1 MTSKKPRHT
10 RPPGLRTGRPVRL
23 LAVGLLIALL
33 LLCAGAIGAAAGTDT
48 AAGADPSLNAVGSKQ
63 LPAAAPAVV
72 APKATS
78 PGKSPGKSDSSTV
91 SSDAK
96 TGLKYKG
103 KVTPDERKAAG
114 DRYKE
119 TVQASRAAGSA
130 IVVPTPAPGE
140 APHYFG
146 PYPNYANS
154 PMPKGTV
161 TNVTIVDG
169 GTGYFVPVVEIVD
182 LYNTGSGATAT
193 ATADPVTGAITG
205 VTITSG
211 GTGYTAPVVYV
222 SNATAPQGANADVR
236 ATVGGAL
243 TGGLRKFMSALPSLT
258 VAVPDTTTYPG
269 SDYYEIELRQYTE
282 QMHPDLPA
290 TILRGY
296 VQVKNGVDVAPISY
310 LGPAIVATKDRAV
323 RVKFTN
329 KLPIGAGGDLFLP
342 VDTTVMGAGMGPLGM
357 NANPMD
363 YTQNRATLHLHGGRT
378 AWISDGTPQQ
388 WITPAGENTP
398 YPKGVSVYNVPD
410 MPDPGP
416 GSETFYYTNEQSA
429 RLMFYHDHSFGITR
443 LNVYAGEAA
452 PYLVQDKVEQ
462 DLMAGTNVSGVNP
475 TSAKILPGVG
485 IPLVIQDKTFVD
497 ATTIGYQ
504 DPTWKWGATPGTA
517 HTGDLWLPHVYMTN
531 QNPYDISGM
540 NAFGRWHYG
549 PWFYP
554 PTTNIVHGPV
564 ANPRYNA
571 SNPSPSEPPMIPGV
585 PANSMGME
593 AFMDTPLVNGEAYPY
608 LDVQPTTVR
617 FRVLNAADDRF
628 VNLQLYVA
636 DPNVTT
642 SDGRTNTEVRMVV
655 APDGR
660 DGGVPDPAMAGPSMI
675 QIANDG
681 GFLPAPAVLKN
692 TPVAWNFDQTT
703 FDFGNVNKGT
713 LIMGPAERADVLIDF
728 SQYAGKTII
737 LYNDAPAPFPA
748 IDPRYDYYT
757 GKPDLTSTGGTPTT
771 QAGFGPNTRTIMQIR
786 VAAAAPA
793 PAFNLAALQAI
804 FAKTAGKRGV
814 FETSQDPIIVPDAR
828 YNSAYNA
835 SFPVD
840 QYARIQQYSLTY
852 KNVSGATVT
861 NSFEPKALHDEMGAA
876 FENEYGR
883 QSSMLGLEL
892 PNATATTQNFVIFPY
907 LSPPTELITS
917 TGIYGTYL
925 GNTTEGVQF
934 WRITHNGVDTHTIH
948 THLFDAQLINHVA
961 WDNNMRLPDANEL
974 GWKDTIRVNPLSDTI
989 IAFRPVQPSV
999 PFEVPN
1005 SVRLIDPTMPE
1016 GATLAGG
1023 PFGSLDP
1030 AGNAVTVTNHYVNYG
1045 WEYVYHCHL
1054 LSHEEMDMM
1063 RAVILAVAPRPPTT
1077 LKATRLAGSQGIA
1090 LGWVDAS
1097 KTETAF
1103 VIQRALDANF
1113 TTGLTTFTVGANVT
1127 AYTDGS
1133 AAQNT
1138 QYFYHVAARNVVG
1151 DTATP
1156 GFPTK
1161 TADSAWS
1168 NTASPSAPPAIPSAP
1183 TGVTATSAV
1192 VNNNNARVTL
1202 AWTDTSTTETGFR
1215 IQQSPNA
1222 GFTGPNVVTTTV
1234 NANTVLFR
1242 TANLPR
1248 RTNYYFR
1255 VQSFNAA
1262 GASAYVNA
1270 VPFPV
1275 NTG

>member
-1 MTSKKPRHT
+1 MKRPSHT
-10 RPPGLRTGRPVRL
+10 RPPGPHTGLPVRL
-23 LAVGLLIALL
+23 LAVGLLIVLL

-48 AAGADPSLNAVGSKQ
+48 ATGADPSVNALGAKQ
-63 LPAAAPAVV
+63 VPAGAPTVV
-72 APKATS
+72 APKATVTTK
-78 PGKSPGKSDSSTV
+78 GTGKSDSSTV
-91 SSDAK
+91 GSDAK

-103 KVTPDERKAAG
+103 KVKPEERQAAG
-114 DRYKE
+114 ERYKQAA
-119 TVQASRAAGSA
+119 QASRAAGSA
-130 IVVPTPAPGE
+130 MVMPTPAPGDP
-140 APHYFG
+140 PHYFG

-154 PMPKGTV
+154 PMPKGAV

-169 GTGYFVPVVEIVD
+169 GTGYFAPVVEIVD

-193 ATADPVTGAITG
+193 ATADPATGTITG

-222 SNATAPQGANADVR
+222 SNATAPQGANAQIE
-236 ATVGGAL
+236 ATIGGTL
-243 TGGLRKFMSALPSLT
+243 TGGIRKFMSALPSIS
-258 VAVPDTTTYPG
+258 VAVPDKTTYPG

-282 QMHPDLPA
+282 QMNPDLPP
-290 TILRGY
+290 TTLRGY
-296 VQVKNGVDVAPISY
+296 VQVRNGVAVSPISY
-310 LGPAIVATKDRAV
+310 LGPTIVATKDRPV

-329 KLPIGAGGDLFLP
+329 KLPTGAGGNLFIP

-357 NANPMD
+357 NANPME

-378 AWISDGTPQQ
+378 PWISDGTPHQ

-398 YPKGVSVYNVPD
+398 YPKGVSVVNVPD
-410 MPDPGP
+410 MPDPGA

-452 PYLVQDKVEQ
+452 PYLVTDKVEQ
-462 DLMAGTNVSGVNP
+462 DLIAGTNVSGVNP
-475 TSAKILPGVG
+475 TSAKILPGAG

-497 ATTIGYQ
+497 ASTIGYQ

-517 HTGDLWLPHVYMTN
+517 HTGDIWLPHVYMTN

-554 PTTNIVHGPV
+554 PTTNILHGPT
-564 ANPRYNA
+564 ANPYYNA
-571 SNPSPSEPPMIPGV
+571 SNPSPYEPPMIPGV

-608 LDVQPTTVR
+608 LNVQPQTYR
-617 FRVLNAADDRF
+617 FRMLNAADDRF

-642 SDGRTNTEVRMVV
+642 SDGRTNTEVRMVP

-660 DGGVPDPAMAGPSMI
+660 NGGVPDPAMAGPSMI

-692 TPVAWNFDQTT
+692 QPVGWNLDQTT

-713 LIMGPAERADVLIDF
+713 LIMGPAERADILIDF

-757 GKPDLTSTGGTPTT
+757 GKPDLTSTGSTPTT
-771 QAGFGPNTRTIMQIR
+771 LAGYGPNTRTIMQIR

-793 PAFNLAALQAI
+793 PVFNLAALQAI
-804 FAKTAGKRGV
+804 FAKTAGKLGV
-814 FETSQDPIIVPDAR
+814 FEASQDPIIVPDAR

-840 QYARIQQYSLTY
+840 QYARIQMYSLTY
-852 KNVSGATVT
+852 KNVTGATVT
-861 NSFEPKALHDEMGAA
+861 NSFEPKAIHDEMGAA
-876 FENEYGR
+876 FENDYGR

-892 PNATATTQNFVIFPY
+892 PNAAATTQNFLLFPY
-907 LSPPTELITS
+907 LSPPTELINS

-925 GNTTEGVQF
+925 GNTTQGVQF

-948 THLFDAQLINHVA
+948 THLFDAQLLNRVA

-1016 GATLAGG
+1016 GATLSGG
-1023 PFGSLDP
+1023 PFGLFDP

-1077 LKATRLAGSQGIA
+1077 LTATRLGGSQGIA

-1103 VIQRALDANF
+1103 VIRRALDANF
-1113 TTGLTTFTVGANVT
+1113 TTGVTTFTVGANVAT
-1127 AYTDGS
+1127 YTD
-1133 AAQNT
+1133 ATAVPTT
-1138 QYFYHVAARNVVG
+1138 QYFYRVAARNVVG

-1156 GFPTK
+1156 GFPTR

-1168 NTASPSAPPAIPSAP
+1168 NTASPATGPAVPTAP
-1183 TGVTATSAV
+1183 TGVTATSSI
-1192 VNNNNARVTL
+1192 VNNDLNARVSL
-1202 AWTDTSTTETGFR
+1202 RWTDTSTTETGFR
-1215 IQQSPNA
+1215 IQQSTNI
-1222 GFTGPNVVTTTV
+1222 GFTANVVTTTV
-1234 NANTVLFR
+1234 PANAVLFR
-1242 TANLPR
+1242 TANLQR

-1255 VQSFNAA
+1255 IQSFNAA
-1262 GASAYVNA
+1262 GASAWVNA
-1270 VPFPV
+1270 VPFPI